1 MKKIVTLL
9 FLLSL
14 STLQASATR
23 WYVTQNGAGNNNGL
37 SWANAKPG
45 TGLVALMNSATA
57 FDTVWVATGIY
68 YTSDTTTNSDFTKTF
83 WLGDYI
89 SMYGGF
95 AGTETNLAQRNIA
108 ANPTIL
114 SGDNGADSIEV
125 NNARHVVTINFNA
138 SLDGFIIQDGYA
150 YGNVTSC
157 INNCDIYQ
165 SGGGIFITEYGYAVF
180 SGNGISPDTV
190 RVTGPNWRTVKIAN
204 CTIRN
209 NYSSGNGAGAYIN
222 SMWRCILDI
231 SFDNCKFL
239 KNMSNY
245 NGGAI
250 YATSTKPHI
259 IYQSNLNFTH
269 INITPDSAH
278 GNLTLRLNNCVL
290 DTNRSPS
297 NNAGAIYLDASATVV
312 NAIPAFKTYIDGCS
326 FKYNTAGANATIAI
340 ALGVGGNMKS
350 RFDSLSISNSNFIRN
365 WANASSSVIGT
376 IGSADSSGLFNYSI
390 YNCNF
395 SNNSFAAG
403 GSGSGVF
410 YSSFQGAMKGEI
422 KKCSFTNNQGTFGA
436 SCLNFNVGNQSV
448 FPQLYKSSLL
458 IDSTIFRNNIDTG
471 SNGVGVMDLLFWNP
485 IDTFVISNSVLSN
498 NKGQYQTVYARSKGA
513 IKFINCNIDS
523 NTFHNPANSGSAPI
537 FIDGNQG
544 QTYSSFENCR
554 MRYNIN
560 RSTNNYGSGAVKVI
574 SWSDTSYTYFN
585 NCTLTNNVGYYG
597 GAIQLSGFASN
608 AGPMKLFLSNSTISG
623 NEALGVGGAISTGS
637 GALGNSITTITNCLI
652 SGNKSGGD
660 GGAIYCRGGLAKLSI
675 YNSTIASNYIGT
687 AGGYGAGIYYYP
699 SSSIDTVRIFNSIFW
714 DNVSLSIPNTE
725 IHSERRVKILNS
737 IVQGGLNSLVYN
749 ITAQNVTGYDPRFV
763 APVSSLTAPTT
774 SGNYHLQLCSPAVN
788 RGNNANVSTTNDLDF
803 TARIK
808 QTTVD
813 LGAFESNHNNGLEIP
828 VAYSS
833 YQRACELTSYPLYV
847 SGVSGASSV
856 SWTGPRNFISN
867 SVNPVIITP
876 DHIGIYDSTQIYR
889 VVANYAN
896 GCSLDDTVAVL
907 VTPAPKVEITT
918 HDTSVCA
925 ASFYTSITASIQN
938 AVNPP
943 DLKLF
948 RDSITGN
955 PATTA
960 LPYNITLSSSA
971 AFYLQV
977 TEPLNGCSVMDS
989 VKIIVAHKPDTAV
1002 ISGNLT
1008 LCAGDTLALNTSAVS
1023 GITYVWKGPGI
1034 FSATS
1039 QNIQRL
1045 NADTSMKGQY
1055 SVYAIRNGGLSSCDS
1070 SEVASVNVMIYARP
1084 STLAVGG
1091 NANVLIASAHTYSI
1105 TSTSGSSYNWM
1116 VSKGTINSGNGSNS
1130 ISVTWDTSAGTGF
1143 VKVIE
1148 TNSNGCKGDT
1158 LNLTINIGSFTLNAN
1173 PPTLSFNKD
1182 GGSNKVHVSSNTTW
1196 AVNVSQSWLT
1206 INKTS
1211 GSGNDSISVTASANT
1226 AFTLRT
1232 ATVTFTAGNLTQVVN
1247 VSQAASIPDSLSI
1260 SGNTLHFIAVGSGQN
1275 IQLSSNRSW
1284 IASSFANWIS
1294 ITPNPGTGNA
1304 TVIITASANSSS
1316 NSRTTTAIFT
1326 AGTVIKTLLI
1336 TQDSTPAVPDQLSL
1350 NKDTIV
1356 FSSTLRNTTLQVSS
1370 NRSWTV
1376 TNPASWL
1383 SVSPMSGSN
1392 NATLDLSV
1400 PIANNPSL
1408 RTTDLTITA
1417 GTIIKKVYIKQEADP
1432 VGLREV
1438 SDLSEIKVYPNP
1450 SSGLVVFENKKKED
1464 FNMSV
1469 FDMNGKLTDSFTVMA
1484 SSKMELDYNL
1494 LKSGLYLIHCESERK
1509 THNFRIQIIK

>member
-1 MKKIVTLL
+1 MKKTVFILL
-9 FLLSL
+9 LLCIG
-14 STLQASATR
+14 TLQVSATR

-45 TGLVALMNSATA
+45 TSLVALMISLSATA

-83 WLGDYI
+83 WLGDKI

-95 AGTETNLAQRNIA
+95 AGTETNVAQRNIA

-138 SLDGFIIQDGYA
+138 TLDGFIIQDGYA

-190 RVTGPNWRTVKIAN
+190 TVTGPNWRTVKIAN

-209 NYSSGNGAGAYIN
+209 NYSSGNGAGVYIN

-278 GNLTLRLNNCVL
+278 GDLTLRLNNCVL

-312 NAIPAFKTYIDGCS
+312 NAIPAFKTYINGCS

-340 ALGVGGNMKS
+340 ALGGGGNMKS
-350 RFDSLSISNSNFIRN
+350 RFDSLSISNSNFIHN

-458 IDSTIFRNNIDTG
+458 IDSSIFMANTDTNY
-471 SNGVGVMDLLFWNP
+471 NGVGVMDLLFSNP
-485 IDTFVISNSVLSN
+485 TDTFVISNSVISK

-513 IKFINCNIDS
+513 IKFINCDIDS
-523 NTFHNPANSGSAPI
+523 NTFHNPANGGSAPI
-537 FIDGNQG
+537 FIDANQG

-554 MRYNIN
+554 MRYNKN
-560 RSTNNYGSGAVKVI
+560 QSSNNYGSGAVKVI
-574 SWSDTSYTYFN
+574 SSSDTSYIYFN
-585 NCTLTNNVGYYG
+585 NCKLTNNLGYYG
-597 GAIQLSGFASN
+597 GAIQLSGFSTN
-608 AGPMKLFLSNSTISG
+608 AGPMKLFLTNSIISG

-637 GALGNSITTITNCLI
+637 GASGSSITTITNCLI
-652 SGNKSGGD
+652 SGNKSAQD
-660 GGAIYCRGGLAKLSI
+660 GGAIYCRAGVAKLTI

-687 AGGYGAGIYYYP
+687 AGGYGAGVYYYP
-699 SSSIDTVRIFNSIFW
+699 STSIDTVRIFNSIFW
-714 DNVSLSIPNTE
+714 DNTSVSIPNTE

-737 IVQGGLNSLVYN
+737 IVQGGLNSLLYN
-749 ITAQNVTGYDPRFV
+749 ITAQNVIGYDPRFA
-763 APVSSLTAPTT
+763 APVSSANAPTS
-774 SGNYHLQLCSPAVN
+774 SGDYHLQLCSPGVN
-788 RGNNANVSTTNDLDF
+788 RGNNAYVSATQDLDF

-828 VAYSS
+828 VAISS
-833 YQRACELTSYPLYV
+833 YQRVCELTSYPLYV

-856 SWTGPRNFISN
+856 SWTGPRNFTSS

-876 DHIGIYDSTQIYR
+876 DHIGIYDSTHIYH
-889 VVANYAN
+889 VIASYAN
-896 GCSLDDTVAVL
+896 GCSLDDTVAVW

-925 ASFYTSITASIQN
+925 PSFYLSLNANMQN
-938 AVNPP
+938 AVYTP
-943 DLKLF
+943 DLKLY
-948 RDSITGN
+948 RDSIAGT
-955 PATTA
+955 PVSTA
-960 LPYNITLSSSA
+960 LPYNITLSSPA
-971 AFYLQV
+971 VFYLQV
-977 TEPLNGCSVMDS
+977 TETSNGCSVMDS
-989 VKIIVAHKPDTAV
+989 AKIIVAQKPDTPA

-1008 LCAGDTLALNTSAVS
+1008 LCAGDTLALNASTVN
-1023 GITYVWKGPGI
+1023 GTTYFWKGPGT
-1034 FSATS
+1034 FSASS

-1055 SVYAIRNGGLSSCDS
+1055 SVYAIRNGALNSCDS
-1070 SEVASVNVMIYARP
+1070 SEMASVNVMIYARP
-1084 STLAVGG
+1084 SNATING
-1091 NANVLIASAHTYSI
+1091 NTNVLISSI
-1105 TSTSGSSYNWM
+1105 NNYNVTATSGSSYNWM

-1130 ISVTWDTSAGTGF
+1130 ISVTWDTAAGTGF

-1148 TNSNGCKGDT
+1148 TSSNSCKGDT
-1158 LNLTINIGSFTLNAN
+1158 LNLTINI
-1173 PPTLSFNKD
+1173 
-1182 GGSNKVHVSSNTTW
+1182 
-1196 AVNVSQSWLT
+1196 
-1206 INKTS
+1206 
-1211 GSGNDSISVTASANT
+1211 
-1226 AFTLRT
+1226 
-1232 ATVTFTAGNLTQVVN
+1232 
-1247 VSQAASIPDSLSI
+1247 SQASVPDSLSI
-1260 SGNTLHFIAVGSGQN
+1260 SSNTLHFTAAGSTQN
-1275 IQLSSNRSW
+1275 IQLSSNRTW
-1284 IASSFANWIS
+1284 IASGWASWVS
-1294 ITPNPGTGNA
+1294 IIPNPGSGN
-1304 TVIITASANSSS
+1304 TMLIITASANSSS
-1316 NSRTTTAIFT
+1316 SSRNTTAIFT
-1326 AGTVIKTLLI
+1326 AGTVVKTLLI
-1336 TQDSTPAVPDQLSL
+1336 NQDSTPSVPDQLSL
-1350 NKDTIV
+1350 DKDTIV
-1356 FSSTLRNTTLQVSS
+1356 FSSTLRNTSLQISS

-1383 SVSPMSGSN
+1383 TVTPMNGSN
-1392 NATLDLSV
+1392 NATLNLSV
-1400 PIANNPSL
+1400 PIASNPSV
-1408 RTTDLTITA
+1408 RNTDLTLTA
-1417 GTIIKKVYIKQEADP
+1417 GTIIKKVFIKQEADP
-1432 VGLREV
+1432 VGLHEV
-1438 SDLSEIKVYPNP
+1438 SDLSEIIIYPNP
-1450 SSGLVVFENKKKED
+1450 SYGLVVIENKNTED
-1464 FNMSV
+1464 FNVSV
-1469 FDMNGKLTDSFTVMA
+1469 FDMNGKLTDRFKLIA
-1484 SSKMELDYNL
+1484 SSKMELDYRSLEAGLYFLNAKSETLNYNSKILL
-1494 LKSGLYLIHCESERK
+1494 LK
-1509 THNFRIQIIK
+1509 